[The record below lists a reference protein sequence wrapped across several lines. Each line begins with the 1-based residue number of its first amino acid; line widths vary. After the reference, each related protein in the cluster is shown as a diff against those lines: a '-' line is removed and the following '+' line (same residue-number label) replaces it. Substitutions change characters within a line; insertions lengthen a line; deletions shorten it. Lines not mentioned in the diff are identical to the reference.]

1 MNAVKGKKNKN
12 LQSGQLILEGI
23 LLMMIFLGVAM
34 LVKNQFSEKNLIGAL
49 AAGPWASISK
59 MMSDGTWDR
68 TKTEG
73 ESHPLTQTI
82 SREGDT
88 N

>member
-1 MNAVKGKKNKN
+1 MKIEKKQK
-12 LQSGQLILEGI
+12 LKTSQSGQLILEAV
-23 LLMMIFLGVAM
+23 LLMVIFVGVVMAI
-34 LVKNQFSEKNLIGAL
+34 KNQFSEKNLIGAL

-59 MMSDGTWDR
+59 MMSDGTWDK
-68 TKTEG
+68 TKSEG